1 MNILLI
7 GTPSNSLISAVQASQ
22 MPGKLFTAS
31 DESINDIPNIQ
42 YYSLENLAQKAK
54 TLQID
59 IAINTDKSL
68 IDQNIVEIFRENR
81 VNLISVNKKWLNL
94 ETSRLAT
101 KKLMDFYSI
110 NNPKIIKAPMN
121 FPVVLKTD
129 SGDYSEVKNS
139 MEELLQS
146 AETMKDS
153 KKFVEEYLDGEEFE
167 LLSLWDGKSLYCLNS
182 PENTNEV
189 KDDRLYL
196 LKTKLSFMFSDEK
209 ADFTGLFTVRL
220 IWAKNDWYV
229 KDFSADIN
237 KESLFNN
244 INKDFLYI
252 LNSAIYQKLN
262 EI

>member
-1 MNILLI
+1 MNILVI
-7 GTPSNSLISAVQASQ
+7 GNPKDSLISAIQASE
-22 MPGKLFTAS
+22 MLDKLYTAL
-31 DESINDIPNIQ
+31 DEPINDIPNIQ

-68 IDQNIVEIFRENR
+68 IDQNIIEIFRENR

-94 ETSRLAT
+94 ETSRLAA

-146 AETMKDS
+146 AEPIKDY
-153 KKFVEEYLDGEEFE
+153 KKFVEEYLEGEEFE
-167 LLSLWDGKSLYCLNS
+167 LMSLWDGKSLYCLNS

-209 ADFTGLFTVRL
+209 ADFTGLFTVNL
-220 IWAKNDWYV
+220 VWARNDWYV
-229 KDFSADIN
+229 TGFSTEIEPATAD
-237 KESLFNN
+237 L
-244 INKDFLYI
+244 DFLYI

>member
-1 MNILLI
+1 MNVLVI
-7 GTPSNSLISAVQASQ
+7 GNPKDSLISVIQASQ
-22 MPGKLFTAS
+22 MLDKLFTAS
-31 DESINDIPNIQ
+31 SEEIEGIKNIQ

-59 IAINTDKSL
+59 VAINTDKSL
-68 IDQNIVEIFRENR
+68 IEQNIVEIFRENR

-94 ETSRLAT
+94 ETSRLAA

-110 NNPKIIKAPMN
+110 NNPKTIKAPMN

-129 SGDYSEVKNS
+129 SGDFSEVKNS

-153 KKFVEEYLDGEEFE
+153 KKFIEEYLEGEEFE

-220 IWAKNDWYV
+220 VWAKNDWYV
-229 KDFSADIN
+229 KDFSVDIN
-237 KESLFNN
+237 KESLFND